1 MNVQILNF
9 IIYQAMKSGTPL
21 LLATLGE
28 IYAERAG
35 ILNLGI
41 EGMMAFGAVVGF
53 GVAYTTGNPW
63 LGLLLGALAGALIS
77 VIHAFFSISLRVNQ
91 VVSGLAL
98 VILGLGIHSVMGKP
112 YVGQKLSNTI
122 TGIISPSLAQIPV
135 VGAIIVQDPIAFLG
149 LALSVVLWYVLF
161 KTKYG
166 IILRSVGE
174 NPAAADAL
182 GINVYK
188 VRYLA
193 TIFGGLMAGLA
204 GAYLSII
211 FRPSW
216 TEGITAGM
224 GWIAIALTI
233 FSLWNPIHALWA
245 SYFFS
250 AISASQYLL
259 QGEGIH
265 VDILGMMPYIF
276 TLVIVVIASLTQ
288 LKKRIGAP
296 EALAV
301 PYVRGQS

>member
-1 MNVQILNF
+1 MNVEILNF
-9 IIYQAMKSGTPL
+9 VIYQAMRSGTPL

-28 IYAERAG
+28 IYAERSG

-41 EGMMAFGAVVGF
+41 EGMMAVGAVVGF
-53 GVAYTTGNPW
+53 GVAFTTGNPW
-63 LGLLLGALAGALIS
+63 LGLILGSIAGLLIS
-77 VIHAFFSISLRVNQ
+77 LIHAFFSISLRVNQ

-98 VILGLGIHSVMGKP
+98 VILGLGIHSVIGKP
-112 YVGQKLSNTI
+112 YVGQKLGRTI
-122 TGIISPSLAQIPV
+122 TGIISPGLAKIPV
-135 VGAIIVQDPIAFLG
+135 IGSLLVQDPIAY
-149 LALSVVLWYVLF
+149 LALVLSIVLWYFLF

-166 IILRSVGE
+166 IVLRSVGE

-182 GINVYK
+182 GIDVYR
-188 VRYLA
+188 VRYMA
-193 TIFGGLMAGLA
+193 TAFGGLMAGLA

-245 SYFFS
+245 SYLFS

-259 QGEGIH
+259 QGKGIP
-265 VDILGMMPYIF
+265 VDILGMTPYLF
-276 TLVIVVIASLTQ
+276 TLVIIVIASLAQ

-301 PYVRGQS
+301 PYVRGQT

>member
-77 VIHAFFSISLRVNQ
+77 IIHAFFSISLRVNQ

-216 TEGITAGM
+216 TEGITAG
-224 GWIAIALTI
+224 
-233 FSLWNPIHALWA
+233 
-245 SYFFS
+245 
-250 AISASQYLL
+250 ISASQYLL
-259 QGEGIH
+259 QGKGIP

-276 TLVIVVIASLTQ
+276 TLVIVVIASLAQ